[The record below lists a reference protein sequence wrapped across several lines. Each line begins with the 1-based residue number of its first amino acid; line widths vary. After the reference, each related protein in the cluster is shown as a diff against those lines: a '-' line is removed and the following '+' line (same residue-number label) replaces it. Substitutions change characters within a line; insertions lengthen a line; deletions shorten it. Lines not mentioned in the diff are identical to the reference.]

1 MLHSLLEAMK
11 EALVRCAETLQYEAS
26 TLPAAQMRQTVLPE
40 KFTKKQQIRSRLDGG
55 VELDGSVRAFLE
67 TTREERLGHQVLEQT
82 RAVAEEREARPSY
95 SQVSLQG
102 CHQSLM
108 PSYRLPQSVGDV
120 RVLTELGMASD
131 VENQETTRALPTW
144 RLDEEEDHVVGIGS
158 EEAPEASAVLNSL
171 TADAGAWALSF
182 CRDFRALHQF
192 NHDHDCTMTCIKYV
206 KKAKEAAEK
215 ALQKGWSAACR
226 FFFFHIVIFTYM
238 CAVADKLVTKA
249 FRRRGKKL
257 VTTAHIAMTNEHG
270 EFCRVAVPRHTPF
283 RSASSDVG
291 QTWSRSNN
299 DFQFMPRALDLRAL
313 QTSNA
318 GERDPPEVDPKLAL
332 AMYGVRRRL
341 PEEPLLRRCFHSI
354 VAMFQAAHNCD
365 YYITK
370 YQGKPLAQM
379 QNLLSNMALG
389 LRRLEEEEEASVQ
402 ASGAGQSAQERARK
416 ATLKIACAAN
426 RCSWISCCEMAS
438 FIRTGGDAR
447 KTHRAVQVFLSRPMY
462 ILKECQRL
470 LQQPAHQLIEAPD
483 VREEAYRSLD
493 VIAVDATMSC
503 MTGEA
508 SDGTAPQRPRDAEEE
523 EDEEDAGDE
532 ESHGGSEGSDDQ
544 ESKENEAEAGKEYHE
559 SSEAV
564 RAEQPR
570 ADEPAREPPAEEVL
584 EEDGLPILSTKAL
597 AQTTSSHDDWLHRGP
612 FLYELDFYTYVRHV
626 HRAPKAKKSRIEES
640 ERKAYLVLFDA
651 HYALADSFVQELD
664 LQGQCTVVALEAL
677 KCPTPDL
684 NNGED
689 NAAFKSLLGTLL
701 TCPGR
706 GHCNDPLLAR
716 KTLFQCSYPSSEDEA
731 PVFTCRHQW
740 RARRAEIEVLA
751 CRAEAAAN
759 AAKRIP
765 VLADVT
771 LVRSHRASLAGTAQ
785 VRWPQWLCFTQLW
798 MQKSQSG
805 YPCWAPCILEYLGHK
820 MHHAAQLSLAEF
832 AAFHLRD
839 VIFNLDTLTIART
852 TKLTPPESDKVKA
865 EDEASREEA
874 ERESQ
879 R

>member
-1 MLHSLLEAMK
+1 
-11 EALVRCAETLQYEAS
+11 
-26 TLPAAQMRQTVLPE
+26 
-40 KFTKKQQIRSRLDGG
+40 
-55 VELDGSVRAFLE
+55 
-67 TTREERLGHQVLEQT
+67 
-82 RAVAEEREARPSY
+82 
-95 SQVSLQG
+95 
-102 CHQSLM
+102 
-108 PSYRLPQSVGDV
+108 
-120 RVLTELGMASD
+120 
-131 VENQETTRALPTW
+131 
-144 RLDEEEDHVVGIGS
+144 
-158 EEAPEASAVLNSL
+158 
-171 TADAGAWALSF
+171 
-182 CRDFRALHQF
+182 
-192 NHDHDCTMTCIKYV
+192 
-206 KKAKEAAEK
+206 
-215 ALQKGWSAACR
+215 
-226 FFFFHIVIFTYM
+226 
-238 CAVADKLVTKA
+238 
-249 FRRRGKKL
+249 
-257 VTTAHIAMTNEHG
+257 
-270 EFCRVAVPRHTPF
+270 
-283 RSASSDVG
+283 
-291 QTWSRSNN
+291 
-299 DFQFMPRALDLRAL
+299 
-313 QTSNA
+313 
-318 GERDPPEVDPKLAL
+318 
-332 AMYGVRRRL
+332 
-341 PEEPLLRRCFHSI
+341 
-354 VAMFQAAHNCD
+354 
-365 YYITK
+365 
-370 YQGKPLAQM
+370 
-379 QNLLSNMALG
+379 
-389 LRRLEEEEEASVQ
+389 
-402 ASGAGQSAQERARK
+402 
-416 ATLKIACAAN
+416 
-426 RCSWISCCEMAS
+426 
-438 FIRTGGDAR
+438 
-447 KTHRAVQVFLSRPMY
+447 MY

-470 LQQPAHQLIEAPD
+470 LQQPAHQLTETPD
-483 VREEAYRSLD
+483 VREEADRSLD

-664 LQGQCTVVALEAL
+664 LQGQCRVVALEAL

-839 VIFNLDTLTIART
+839 VIFNLDMLTIART

-874 ERESQ
+874 ERERESQ